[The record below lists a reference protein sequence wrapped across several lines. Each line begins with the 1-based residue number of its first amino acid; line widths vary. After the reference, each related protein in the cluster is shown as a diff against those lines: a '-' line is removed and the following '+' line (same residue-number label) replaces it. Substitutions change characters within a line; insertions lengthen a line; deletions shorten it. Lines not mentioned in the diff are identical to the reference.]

1 MGGSREKEK
10 EIAMR
15 VKKALQLS
23 LNMLIYSKLRSYL
36 TIIGIVIGIAAV
48 VSIVAVSQGAQK
60 QLESQLGSL
69 GADILTISPG
79 FSRATGIS
87 GFRVAGQGGGPPD
100 GGGFSIG
107 SAANTQ
113 KNLTARDVTVLKGIP
128 NVKSVM
134 GTVSGRASANYLG
147 KSANVNIRGID
158 ADVWGD
164 FISVELES
172 GRYLVRGDT
181 NSIVV
186 GNRVANSI
194 FDDGMQ
200 INRQVT
206 IEGKTFKIVGILK
219 SSGSDDSTIFMPIAT
234 ARDVLDDVGRDEFH
248 SIAVKVNDVEK
259 TNETVAEIEKKLMT
273 SRGILQERNKDF
285 SVSNPSAMQETII
298 SSINSVALFLA
309 AIAAISLIVGAVG
322 IANTMFTSVLE
333 KTKEIGIMKAIGAQ
347 NKDILLI
354 FLFNSGLLGLVG
366 GIGGIVLG
374 IFGAGLIGNMA
385 NGSFGRMSFGA
396 TYFSPVL
403 IGGAFLLSIVVG
415 MVAGAIP
422 AYRASK
428 LKPVDALRYE

>member
-1 MGGSREKEK
+1 
-10 EIAMR
+10 MR

-23 LNMLIYSKLRSYL
+23 LNMLIHSKLRSYL

-48 VSIVAVSQGAQK
+48 VSIVAVSQGAQR

-87 GFRVAGQGGGPPD
+87 GFRVAGQGGGPSG
-100 GGGFSIG
+100 GGGFPMESTV
-107 SAANTQ
+107 NTQ
-113 KNLTARDVTVLKGIP
+113 NLFVNLTARDVTVLKGIA
-128 NVKSVM
+128 NIKSVM
-134 GTVSGRASANYLG
+134 GTVSSRASVNYLG
-147 KSANVNIRGID
+147 KSANINIKGID

-164 FISVELES
+164 FTSVELES

-181 NSIVV
+181 NAIVV

-194 FDDGMQ
+194 FDGMQ

-248 SIAVKVNDVEK
+248 SIAVKINDVEK
-259 TNETVAEIEKKLMT
+259 TDETIAEIEKKLMT

-298 SSINSVALFLA
+298 SSINSIALFLA

-366 GIGGIVLG
+366 GIGGIILG
-374 IFGAGLIGNMA
+374 IFGAGLIGSMA
-385 NGSFGRMSFGA
+385 NGSFGRMSFGV

-403 IGGAFLLSIVVG
+403 IGGAFLISIVVG